1 MRLNK
6 KVFVMVG
13 IFLIMVGGITFWFQ
27 ANNKKK
33 VAVEHVR
40 VSVGIN
46 DIKLVVTAVGTV
58 QPRNRLEVIPPIT
71 GRIEK
76 ILVKEGDEVKEGQIL
91 AYMSSL
97 ERAALLDSAKSYG
110 RERVKY
116 WEEVY
121 KPTPVI
127 APITGRVIVRNI
139 EPGQTVNSNTPIIV
153 LSDKLYV
160 LAQIDEI
167 DIGKIKIGQEVKVKL
182 DAFKQ
187 NEIKGKV
194 GSISY
199 ESKVVSNVTVY
210 EVWIDLED
218 IPDFFRSG
226 MNGELEIILVN
237 KEGVLSLPV
246 SAIKYEGEEAFV
258 NLSVSDEKTLKTKI
272 VTGITDRKNM
282 EILSGLSS
290 KDVVLVESKATN
302 INSPNRQQAGLFS
315 MPMGGGRGAA
325 R

>member
-1 MRLNK
+1 MRLNRK
-6 KVFVMVG
+6 SFIIVG
-13 IFLIMVGGITFWFQ
+13 IILVILGGIGAWYQ
-27 ANNKKK
+27 INKQKKAIVEYMRIPVEINN
-33 VAVEHVR
+33 
-40 VSVGIN
+40 
-46 DIKLVVTAVGTV
+46 IKLTVSAVGTV
-58 QPRNRLEVIPPIT
+58 QPKNRLEVIPPIS

-110 RERVKY
+110 KERVKY

-139 EPGQTVNSNTPIIV
+139 EPGQTVNANTPIIV

-167 DIGKIKIGQEVKVKL
+167 DIGKIRIGQEVRVRL

-210 EVWIDLED
+210 EVWIDLES

-237 KEGVLSLPV
+237 KEGVMSLPV
-246 SAIKYEGEEAFV
+246 SAISMEDEGSFV
-258 NLSVSDEKTLKTKI
+258 NLSLSEGAALKTKI
-272 VTGITDRKNM
+272 ITGITDRKNM
-282 EILSGLSS
+282 EIISGIST
-290 KDVVLVESKATN
+290 KDFVLVEKQVSDSNSSK
-302 INSPNRQQAGLFS
+302 RQQSGLFS
-315 MPMGGGRGAA
+315 MPVGGRGAA